1 MFDIIIVGGGIA
13 GLYAQ
18 YNIRKMSPKTHVLL
32 LEASSREHLGGRAS
46 NILFHGTSVVTGA
59 GIGRKNKDKLL
70 KELMQDMNLPI
81 HEFTTG
87 HNFPRTMDSN
97 HCDVKTI
104 FMMLKKEYKIQSE
117 KSSSVIHKTF
127 KEFAMPFLGEQ
138 LYHQFIV
145 CAGYTDYENEDVY
158 DTLYNYGFEDNFS
171 SYTGFSVPWKQ
182 LVENLAK
189 TIGSQNIVTNTYVKK
204 IKQNNE
210 GFSIYAETPKENVC
224 YLCKKVIL
232 ATTIDSVLKLL
243 PKESHP
249 IYKQIHGQ
257 PFLRLYG
264 KFSKNSADIMA
275 ESTKSQV
282 LVVPGPLQKII
293 PMNTEKGIYM
303 ISYSDNKSALSSK
316 RYLKNTASNRE
327 HFCRLLEKAL
337 SLDKG
342 SLELQSI
349 LSCYWDIGTHYYE
362 PLSSTFHNRKEFI
375 KTAQQPYPN
384 MLVVGEMIS
393 MNQGWTEGALDS
405 VDKVL
410 NKRWILT

>member
-18 YNIRKMSPKTHVLL
+18 YNIRKMSPETHVLL
-32 LEASSREHLGGRAS
+32 LESSSREHLGGRAS

-59 GIGRKNKDKLL
+59 GIGRKNKDTLL
-70 KELMQDMNLPI
+70 KQLMQEMNLPI
-81 HEFTTG
+81 REFTTG
-87 HNFPRTMDSN
+87 HDFPRTMQSN
-97 HCDVKTI
+97 HCDVKSI
-104 FMMLKKEYKIQSE
+104 FMMLRKEYKIQSE
-117 KSSSVIHKTF
+117 KGSSIIHKTF
-127 KEFAMPFLGEQ
+127 KEFATIFLGEQ
-138 LYHQFIV
+138 LYNQFIV
-145 CAGYTDYENEDVY
+145 CAGYTDYENEDIH
-158 DTLYNYGFEDNFS
+158 DTLYNYGFEDNFTNF
-171 SYTGFSVPWKQ
+171 TGFSVTWKL

-189 TIGSQNIVTNTYVKK
+189 TIGSRNIITNTYVKK

-210 GFSIYAETPKENVC
+210 GFSIYAETPNENIC
-224 YLCKKVIL
+224 YLCKKVIV
-232 ATTIDSVLKLL
+232 ATTIDSVIKML
-243 PKESHP
+243 PKEFYP

-257 PFLRLYG
+257 PFLRVYG
-264 KFSKNSADIMA
+264 KFSKKSTDIMSEFA
-275 ESTKSQV
+275 KSHV

-293 PMNTEKGIYM
+293 PMNAEKGIYM
-303 ISYSDNKSALSSK
+303 ISYSDNKRAVSLK
-316 RYLKNTASNRE
+316 RYLKNTATNRE

-349 LSCYWDIGTHYYE
+349 LSCYFDIGTHYYE

-384 MLVVGEMIS
+384 MLVVGEMVS
-393 MNQGWTEGALDS
+393 MNQGWVEGALDS

-410 NKRWILT
+410 HKRWILT

>member
-18 YNIRKMSPKTHVLL
+18 YNIRKMSPETHVLL
-32 LEASSREHLGGRAS
+32 LESSSREHLGGRAS

-59 GIGRKNKDKLL
+59 GIGRKNKDTLL
-70 KELMQDMNLPI
+70 KELMQEMNLPI

-87 HNFPRTMDSN
+87 HDFPRTMQSN
-97 HCDVKTI
+97 HCNVKSI
-104 FMMLKKEYKIQSE
+104 FMMLRKEYKQQSD
-117 KSSSVIHKTF
+117 KGSAVIHKTF
-127 KEFAMPFLGEQ
+127 KEFATSFLGEEI
-138 LYHQFIV
+138 YNQFIV
-145 CAGYTDYENEDVY
+145 CAGYTDYENEDIH
-158 DTLYNYGFEDNFS
+158 DTLYNYGFEDNFTNF
-171 SYTGFSVPWKQ
+171 TGFSVSWKQ

-189 TIGSQNIVTNTYVKK
+189 TIGSRNIITNTYVKK

-210 GFSIYAETPKENVC
+210 GFSIYAETLNENIC
-224 YLCKKVIL
+224 YLCKKVIV
-232 ATTIDSVLKLL
+232 ATTIDSVIKML
-243 PKESHP
+243 PKEFYP

-257 PFLRLYG
+257 PFLRVYG
-264 KFSKNSADIMA
+264 KFSKKSTEIMSEFA
-275 ESTKSQV
+275 KSHV

-293 PMNTEKGIYM
+293 PMNAEKGIYM
-303 ISYSDNKSALSSK
+303 ISYSDNKCAISLK
-316 RYLKNTASNRE
+316 RYLKNTATNRE

-337 SLDKG
+337 AIDKG

-349 LSCYWDIGTHYYE
+349 LSCYFDIGTHYYE
-362 PLSSTFHNRKEFI
+362 PLSRTFHNRKEFI

-384 MLVVGEMIS
+384 MLVVGEMVS
-393 MNQGWTEGALDS
+393 MNQGWVEGALDS